1 MDAGKRYIVLKAF
14 EKALK
19 DALGE
24 ANVDIRAELEA
35 LSSTYGVDRINVR
48 IGDTETKVTLVQ
60 RKAVRELVGSGAE
73 FMEFMADHGMVR
85 ATVDESWTEHAAEVG
100 GDVVWLDTG
109 EVIPG
114 ARASVKESAPYPK
127 VSGLKPAEVLRA
139 ANAEGLLEPVAVPLL
154 ERGTDGD

>member
-1 MDAGKRYIVLKAF
+1 MDAGKRYIILKAF
-14 EKALK
+14 EKAIK
-19 DALGE
+19 DALGD
-24 ANVDIRAELEA
+24 ANADVRAELDA
-35 LSSTYGVDRINVR
+35 LSATYGVDRINVR

-60 RKAVRELVGSGAE
+60 RKATRELVGEGAE

-100 GDVVWLDTG
+100 GDIVWLDTG
-109 EVIPG
+109 EVVPG
-114 ARASVKESAPYPK
+114 ARASVRESAPYPK

-154 ERGTDGD
+154 ERGIDGD